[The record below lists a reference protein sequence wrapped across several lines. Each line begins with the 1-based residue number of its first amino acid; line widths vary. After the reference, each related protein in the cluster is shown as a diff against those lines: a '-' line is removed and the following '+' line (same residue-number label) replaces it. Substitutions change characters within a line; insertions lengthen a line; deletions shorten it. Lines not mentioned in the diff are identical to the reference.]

1 MSILAI
7 IVNRTETIQA
17 YQNVHQRLRDSG
29 NLPPAGLVFQVA
41 ASADPGYQVITVWD
55 SLASFARFRDELL
68 RPALQAKGIPPENLT
83 TTTFEVT
90 SYVAGDLASAQQPAP
105 ATT

>member
-17 YQNVHQRLRDSG
+17 YQNVHRHLRDSG
-29 NLPPAGLVFQVA
+29 NLPPAGLAFQVA
-41 ASADPGYQVITVWD
+41 AAADPGYQVITVWD

-68 RPALQAKGIPPENLT
+68 RPALQAEGIPPENLT

-90 SYVAGDLASAQQPAP
+90 SCMAGDLAAAQQPAP
-105 ATT
+105 ANS

>member
-7 IVNRTETIQA
+7 IVNRTETIQV
-17 YQNVHQRLRDSG
+17 YQNVHRHLRDSG

-41 ASADPGYQVITVWD
+41 ASADPGYQVIRVWD
-55 SLASFARFRDELL
+55 SLASFARFRDDCSAPRS
-68 RPALQAKGIPPENLT
+68 RPRESRQR
-83 TTTFEVT
+83 T
-90 SYVAGDLASAQQPAP
+90 SRPRPSRSPATWPGDLASAQQPAP

>member
-1 MSILAI
+1 M
-7 IVNRTETIQA
+7 
-17 YQNVHQRLRDSG
+17 
-29 NLPPAGLVFQVA
+29 
-41 ASADPGYQVITVWD
+41 ITVWD

-68 RPALQAKGIPPENLT
+68 RPALQAEGIPPENLT

-90 SYVAGDLASAQQPAP
+90 SYMTGDLAAAQRPAP